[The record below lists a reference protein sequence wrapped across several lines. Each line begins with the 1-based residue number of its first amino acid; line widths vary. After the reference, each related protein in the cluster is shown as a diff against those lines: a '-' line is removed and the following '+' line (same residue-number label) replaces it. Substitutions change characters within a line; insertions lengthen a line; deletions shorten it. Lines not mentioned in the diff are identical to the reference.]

1 MQRIPEKN
9 PTLLVIDDDT
19 GLLTSIHAVLI
30 SAGFPEPALLSD
42 GRQALDL
49 IKQHGFHLVLL
60 DLMMPEI
67 NGMEI
72 LRAIKSHFPQVEC
85 IVFTAVDDV
94 ETAIEAVRH
103 GAYDYLVKGQN
114 NEKLILTISH
124 ALERYNLRQ
133 ERNLLAQPPR
143 FSDLSHPEAFE
154 ALLTRD
160 DAMAM
165 VFRQVEAVAP
175 TDYNVMISGESGT
188 GKEMLAKVL
197 HRLSNR
203 SEAPFLPVNMAAFS
217 GPLFEDEFFG
227 HTKGAYTNA
236 VAERKGFLE
245 EAQGGSLFLDEIAEL
260 DLPLQG
266 KLLRVIEEKEL
277 YRLGSTRLRNVDV
290 RFIAATNRDI
300 PVEIEAGR
308 FRADLFYRLNTCSIK
323 LPPLRER
330 RGDII
335 PLAQHFLA
343 VHAARNGK
351 KIHDLTPE
359 LQRRLEVYDFPGNVR
374 ELQNIIASAVLV
386 EATEGLQTTSV
397 AIPLPE
403 PAADRKD
410 STDLLS
416 LADLERRHIEKV
428 LRASQGNRAMA
439 AEILGV
445 NLSTVYRKIKRYGL
459 LEVVDKHASSG
470 KARRRPM

>member
-1 MQRIPEKN
+1 MLQIPDKN
-9 PTLLVIDDDT
+9 PTLLVVDDDT
-19 GLLTSIHAVLI
+19 GLLTSIHAVLVG
-30 SAGFPEPALLSD
+30 AGFPEPALLSD
-42 GRQALDL
+42 GRQALNL
-49 IKQHGFHLVLL
+49 IQEHGFHLVLL

-67 NGMEI
+67 NGMEL
-72 LRAIKSHFPQVEC
+72 LRAIKSRFPQVEC

-94 ETAIEAVRH
+94 ETAIQAVRH

-114 NEKLILTISH
+114 NEKLILTINH

-133 ERNLLAQPPR
+133 ERTLLAQPPR
-143 FSDLSHPEAFE
+143 FSDLRHPEAFQ

-175 TDYNVMISGESGT
+175 TDYSVMISGESGT
-188 GKEMLAKVL
+188 GKEMLAKVI

-203 SEAPFLPVNMAAFS
+203 SEAPILPVNMAAFS
-217 GPLFEDEFFG
+217 GSLFEDEFFG

-245 EAQGGSLFLDEIAEL
+245 EAQGGSLFLDEITEL
-260 DLPLQG
+260 DLSLQG

-335 PLAQHFLA
+335 PLARHFLE
-343 VHAARNGK
+343 VHTARNGK
-351 KIHDLTPE
+351 QIHDLTPE
-359 LQRRLEVYDFPGNVR
+359 LQRRLESYGFPGNVR

-386 EATEGLQTTSV
+386 EATDRLQPESV
-397 AIPLPE
+397 PIPLPE
-403 PAADRKD
+403 PISDETGA
-410 STDLLS
+410 SNLLS
-416 LADLERRHIEKV
+416 LAELERSHIEKV
-428 LRASQGNRAMA
+428 LRAARGNRARA

-459 LEVVDKHASSG
+459 
-470 KARRRPM
+470 

>member
-1 MQRIPEKN
+1 MQQIPSKK
-9 PTLLVIDDDT
+9 PSLLVIDDDT
-19 GLLTSIHAVLI
+19 GLLTSIHAVMI

-49 IKQHGFHLVLL
+49 IRQYGFHLVLL

-67 NGMEI
+67 NGLEI
-72 LRAIKSHFPQVEC
+72 LKEIKSHFPQVEC

-94 ETAIEAVRH
+94 ETAIQAVRH

-114 NEKLILTISH
+114 NEKLILTIQH

-133 ERNLLAQPPR
+133 ERSVLARHQG
-143 FSDLSHPEAFE
+143 FTDLQFPEAFKS
-154 ALLTRD
+154 LLTCD

-175 TDYNVMISGESGT
+175 TDYSVVISGESGT
-188 GKEMLAKVL
+188 GKEMLAKVV

-217 GPLFEDEFFG
+217 GSLFEDEFFG

-236 VAERKGFLE
+236 VDERKGFLE
-245 EAQGGSLFLDEIAEL
+245 EAQGGSLFLDEITEL

-300 PVEIEAGR
+300 PAEIKAGR
-308 FRADLFYRLNTCSIK
+308 FRPDLYYRLSTCSIK

-330 RGDII
+330 RGDIL
-335 PLAQHFLA
+335 PLARHFLA
-343 VHAARNGK
+343 LHAARNKK
-351 KIHDLTPE
+351 KIHDLAPE
-359 LQRRLEVYDFPGNVR
+359 LRHRLEAYRFPGNIR

-386 EATEGLQTTSV
+386 ETSDQLQPASV
-397 AIPLPE
+397 AIPLKGTNVGESASPL
-403 PAADRKD
+403 R
-410 STDLLS
+410 S
-416 LADLERRHIEKV
+416 LAEMEREHIRKV
-428 LRASQGNRAMA
+428 LQATRGDRAKA
-439 AEILGV
+439 AEILGI
-445 NLSTVYRKIKRYGL
+445 NLSTVYRKIKRYRLQERNGPL
-459 LEVVDKHASSG
+459 
-470 KARRRPM
+470 PP

>member
-1 MQRIPEKN
+1 MKQIPPKK

-49 IKQHGFHLVLL
+49 IQQYGFHLVLL

-67 NGMEI
+67 DGMDI
-72 LRAIKSHFPQVEC
+72 LKAIKSRFPQVEC

-94 ETAIEAVRH
+94 ETAIQAVRH

-114 NEKLILTISH
+114 NEKLILTINH

-133 ERNLLAQPPR
+133 ERSVLARPQR
-143 FSDLSHPEAFE
+143 FTDLRNPEAFKS
-154 ALLTRD
+154 LLTRD
-160 DAMAM
+160 DAMAT

-175 TDYNVMISGESGT
+175 TDYSVVISGESGT
-188 GKEMLAKVL
+188 GKEMLAKVI

-203 SEAPFLPVNMAAFS
+203 NEAPFLPVNMAAFS
-217 GPLFEDEFFG
+217 GSLFEDEFFG

-236 VAERKGFLE
+236 VGERKGFLE
-245 EAQGGSLFLDEIAEL
+245 EAQGGSLFLDEITEL

-300 PVEIEAGR
+300 PAEIEAGR
-308 FRADLFYRLNTCSIK
+308 FRADLYYRLNTCSIK
-323 LPPLRER
+323 IPPLRER
-330 RGDII
+330 RGDIL
-335 PLAQHFLA
+335 PLARHFLD
-343 VHAARNGK
+343 VHAAQNGK

-359 LQRRLEVYDFPGNVR
+359 LQGRLEAYNFPGNIR

-386 EATEGLQTTSV
+386 EASDLLQPSSV
-397 AIPLPE
+397 AMPRQEANVAGSSP
-403 PAADRKD
+403 
-410 STDLLS
+410 SNLLS
-416 LADLERRHIEKV
+416 LAEIERKHIQEV
-428 LRASQGNRAMA
+428 LAATRGDRAKT
-439 AEILGV
+439 AEILGI

-459 LEVVDKHASSG
+459 
-470 KARRRPM
+470 

>member
-1 MQRIPEKN
+1 MKQIPPKK

-19 GLLTSIHAVLI
+19 GLLTSIHAVLV

-49 IKQHGFHLVLL
+49 IEQYGFRLVLL

-67 NGMEI
+67 DGMDV
-72 LRAIKSHFPQVEC
+72 LKMIKSRFPQVEC

-94 ETAIEAVRH
+94 ETAIEAIRH

-114 NEKLILTISH
+114 NEKLILTINH

-133 ERNLLAQPPR
+133 ERSVLARQQR
-143 FSDLSHPEAFE
+143 FTDLQHPEAFE
-154 ALLTRD
+154 SLLTRD

-175 TDYNVMISGESGT
+175 TDYSVIISGESGT
-188 GKEMLAKVL
+188 GKEMLAKVI

-217 GPLFEDEFFG
+217 GSLFENDFFG

-236 VAERKGFLE
+236 VEERKGFLE
-245 EAQGGSLFLDEIAEL
+245 EAQGGSLFLDEITEL

-300 PVEIEAGR
+300 PAVIESGR

-323 LPPLRER
+323 IPPLRER
-330 RGDII
+330 RGDIL
-335 PLAQHFLA
+335 PLARHFLNLHA
-343 VHAARNGK
+343 VQNGK
-351 KIHDLTPE
+351 NIHDLTPE
-359 LQRRLEVYDFPGNVR
+359 LGRRLEAYHFPGNIR

-386 EATEGLQTTSV
+386 ETSDQLQLASV
-397 AIPLPE
+397 AISLPE
-403 PAADRKD
+403 PASGENAPDN
-410 STDLLS
+410 LLP
-416 LADLERRHIEKV
+416 LAEMERRHLQKALEATRGDRSK
-428 LRASQGNRAMA
+428 A
-439 AEILGV
+439 AEMLGI

-459 LEVVDKHASSG
+459 
-470 KARRRPM
+470 